1 MKNNSIASNRLFLQ
15 TILGIA
21 VCLSILLAVLVVW
34 TMFSSEGFLNYIL
47 LGVTM
52 ITSGALILNAIIAT
66 DEWTAHMEQTKA
78 DSENIIRIAKEDA
91 AAFKKVS

>member
-15 TILGIA
+15 TISGIA

>member
-1 MKNNSIASNRLFLQ
+1 MKNNSIASNRPFLQ
-15 TILGIA
+15 AISGIA